1 MVFPFLFL
9 FLSCYTLLQQFFFF
23 LGPHL
28 RPMDVAG
35 QGFKSELQ
43 LPAYDTATPD
53 RSRICDL
60 CPSSRQRGI
69 LNPLSEARDGT
80 CILVGTSRVL
90 HLMNPNGDSYYN
102 IFLKRMEI

>member
-1 MVFPFLFL
+1 
-9 FLSCYTLLQQFFFF
+9 
-23 LGPHL
+23 
-28 RPMDVAG
+28 MDVAG
-35 QGFKSELQ
+35 QGFESELQ

-60 CPSSRQRGI
+60 CPSSWQRGI

-80 CILVGTSRVL
+80 RILVGTSRVL

-102 IFLKRMEI
+102 IFLKKGWRCNSHTTQFTDFEDKFHGAY